1 MATKHGIGKFD
12 STREDWTSYTER
24 LAQYF
29 VANDITDAG
38 KKRAILLSAC
48 GPSTYQLIRNLASP
62 TKPAEKSYDD
72 LVKLI
77 SDHLHPTPT
86 IACQRYNFN
95 TRKQKEGES
104 IAEYVAELRRIAEHC
119 NYDAMLEEMLRDKL
133 MCGVRDRRMRQKLLA
148 EKDLTFKKA
157 FELTQAIEMAE
168 RNSAK
173 LQDEQPHKPA
183 AHVLKVR
190 DRQPKRPT
198 AQNSCY
204 RCGGTNH
211 HHSKCRFKD
220 YECRHCKKRGHL
232 ARVCRSKSKPAQP
245 GAKGGQKPRAHQL
258 TDDASSHEDEED
270 VAYLLHQASEQRSKR
285 NSKPIVTTME
295 INGREVEMEVDTG
308 ATYSLISNDTYL
320 QLWPKEGRP
329 PLRKT
334 DIKLRTYTGE
344 KVTIRGCLQ
353 VSVKYQRQ
361 QEDLHLLVVA
371 GSGPS
376 LLGRDWLQKLRLDWA
391 SLCRIQAAPSK
402 KLPKLLEQHAELF
415 TDELGVV
422 KGTTAKI
429 HVDSE
434 AQPRFCR
441 PRTVPYA
448 LREKVD
454 REIERLEKDGVIEP
468 VQFSDWAAPVVP
480 VVKPDNSVRLCG
492 DYKVTVNRVAKLD
505 VYPLPRIEEIL
516 ASLAGGTTFTKL
528 DLAHAYQQVQLDEES
543 KKFTTI
549 NTSKGLYQYNRLPFG
564 IASAPAIFQRTME
577 GLLQGIPNVSVY
589 LDDILITGKSDEEH
603 LKTVEEVL
611 VQLEKAGLRLKRSK
625 CKFMLPSIEY
635 LGHIISASGLQP
647 TKEKVRA
654 IAEAPAPHNVSQLKS
669 FLGLLNYYA
678 KFLPQLSTLLA
689 PLYSLLQKNKQWTW
703 GAEQEKAFQEAK
715 AQLTS
720 PRVLAHY
727 DPQKEL
733 VLSCDA
739 SPYGVGAVLPHRMDD
754 GSEKPIAFASRS
766 LAPAEKRYAQLDK
779 EALAIV
785 FGVKKFNQYLLGR
798 KFTILSDHKPL
809 EHLFNETRPV
819 PPLASARIKRW
830 ALILGAYDYTIQYKP
845 GTDHANADLLSR
857 LPLPDPPK
865 NIPLPAETVL
875 LMETLDSSPIT
886 ARQVKTWTD
895 QDPLLAKVR
904 SLTQQGW
911 TRQTDEQLKPYQ
923 KRKEELSVQD
933 GCVLCGSRVIVP
945 EKGRERILRVLHDGH
960 PGVSRMKRIA
970 RSVVWWPGIDVDIE
984 KKVKN
989 CIECQVNQKSPAP
1002 APLHMWEWPSRPW
1015 SRLHIDYAG
1024 PFMGKMFLVVVDA
1037 YSKWLDVQVVPSA
1050 TSQNTINVLRSLFA
1064 THGLPELI
1072 VSDNGTAFTSEQ
1084 FRDFLKKNGIRQ
1096 ITSAPYHPATN
1107 GLAERAVQTF
1117 KMGMKKSKPG
1127 DITTQLARFLFHYRT
1142 TPHSTTGVTP
1152 AELLMGRPLRTHI
1165 DLVKP
1170 SIDSRVRE
1178 KQSDQKRN
1186 HDKRVKQRTFE
1197 VNDPVFVRNF
1207 SGGPTWLPGTIKEC
1221 KGAVSFKVQLED
1233 NRIVRRHIDHIRRRT
1248 VDVPPTPELG
1258 ISDDFELPDISQPT
1272 DQPSIDAPPVQ
1283 PIQPVIRRSNRVSN
1297 PPNRYRPTFN

>member
-1 MATKHGIGKFD
+1 MAGPEETATSQNRHYA
-12 STREDWTSYTER
+12 THQHWRE
-24 LAQYF
+24 
-29 VANDITDAG
+29 G
-38 KKRAILLSAC
+38 GC
-48 GPSTYQLIRNLASP
+48 IR
-62 TKPAEKSYDD
+62 
-72 LVKLI
+72 
-77 SDHLHPTPT
+77 
-86 IACQRYNFN
+86 
-95 TRKQKEGES
+95 
-104 IAEYVAELRRIAEHC
+104 
-119 NYDAMLEEMLRDKL
+119 
-133 MCGVRDRRMRQKLLA
+133 
-148 EKDLTFKKA
+148 
-157 FELTQAIEMAE
+157 
-168 RNSAK
+168 
-173 LQDEQPHKPA
+173 
-183 AHVLKVR
+183 
-190 DRQPKRPT
+190 
-198 AQNSCY
+198 
-204 RCGGTNH
+204 
-211 HHSKCRFKD
+211 
-220 YECRHCKKRGHL
+220 
-232 ARVCRSKSKPAQP
+232 
-245 GAKGGQKPRAHQL
+245 
-258 TDDASSHEDEED
+258 
-270 VAYLLHQASEQRSKR
+270 
-285 NSKPIVTTME
+285 
-295 INGREVEMEVDTG
+295 
-308 ATYSLISNDTYL
+308 
-320 QLWPKEGRP
+320 
-329 PLRKT
+329 
-334 DIKLRTYTGE
+334 
-344 KVTIRGCLQ
+344 
-353 VSVKYQRQ
+353 VSVKYQSQ
-361 QEDLHLLVVA
+361 QEDLNLLVVA

-376 LLGRDWLQKLRLDWA
+376 LLGRDWLQTLRLEWA
-391 SLCRIQAAPSK
+391 SICRIQATPSET
-402 KLPKLLEQHAELF
+402 LSKLLEQHAELF
-415 TDELGVV
+415 KDELGMV

-492 DYKVTVNRVAKLD
+492 DYKVTINRVAKLD

-516 ASLAGGTTFTKL
+516 ASLAGGTKFTKL

-549 NTSKGLYQYNRLPFG
+549 NTSKGLYQYTRLPFG

-603 LKTVEEVL
+603 LKTVEGVL
-611 VQLEKAGLRLKRSK
+611 ARLEKAGLRLKRSK

-635 LGHIISASGLQP
+635 LGHTISASGLQP

-654 IAEAPAPHNVSQLKS
+654 IVEAPAPHNVSQLKS

-703 GAEQEKAFQEAK
+703 GVEQEKAFLEAK

-720 PRVLAHY
+720 PRILAHY
-727 DPQKEL
+727 DPEKEL

-739 SPYGVGAVLPHRMDD
+739 SPYGVGAVLSHRMDD
-754 GSEKPIAFASRS
+754 GSERPIAFASRS

-809 EHLFNETRPV
+809 EHLLNETRPV

-845 GTDHANADLLSR
+845 GTDHANADLLSC

-865 NIPLPAETVL
+865 KIPKPAEMVL
-875 LMETLDSSPIT
+875 LMETLDSSPVT

-895 QDPLLAKVR
+895 RDPLLSKVR

-911 TRQTDEQLKPYQ
+911 TPQTDEQLKPYQ

-945 EKGRERILRVLHDGH
+945 ETGREKILRILHDGH
-960 PGVSRMKRIA
+960 PGVSRMKGIA
-970 RSVVWWPGIDVDIE
+970 RSVVWWPGIDADIE

-1002 APLHMWEWPSRPW
+1002 APLHMWEWPTRPW
-1015 SRLHIDYAG
+1015 NRLHIDYAG

-1037 YSKWLDVQVVPSA
+1037 YSKWLDVQVVSSA
-1050 TSQNTINVLRSLFA
+1050 TSQNTITVLRSLFA

-1072 VSDNGTAFTSEQ
+1072 VSDNGTVFTSEQ
-1084 FRDFLKKNGIRQ
+1084 FRDFLKKNGIRH
-1096 ITSAPYHPATN
+1096 ITSAPYHPSTN

-1117 KMGMKKSKPG
+1117 KMSMKKSKPG

-1170 SIDSRVRE
+1170 SIASRVHT

-1186 HDKRVKQRTFE
+1186 HDK
-1197 VNDPVFVRNF
+1197 
-1207 SGGPTWLPGTIKEC
+1207 
-1221 KGAVSFKVQLED
+1221 
-1233 NRIVRRHIDHIRRRT
+1233 
-1248 VDVPPTPELG
+1248 
-1258 ISDDFELPDISQPT
+1258 
-1272 DQPSIDAPPVQ
+1272 
-1283 PIQPVIRRSNRVSN
+1283 
-1297 PPNRYRPTFN
+1297 

>member
-1 MATKHGIGKFD
+1 MATKNAHGIGEFD

-72 LVKLI
+72 LVKLV

-86 IACQRYNFN
+86 VACQRYNFN

-119 NYDAMLEEMLRDKL
+119 KYDAMLEEMLRDKL
-133 MCGVRDRRMRQKLLA
+133 MCGVRDRRMKQKLLA

-157 FELTQAIEMAE
+157 FELTQAMEMAE
-168 RNSAK
+168 HNTVK
-173 LQDEQPHKPA
+173 LQEERPPKPA
-183 AHVLKVR
+183 ANVLKVR
-190 DRQPKRPT
+190 ERQPT
-198 AQNSCY
+198 AQHACY
-204 RCGGTNH
+204 RCGGNNH

-220 YECRHCKKRGHL
+220 YECRFCKKRGHL
-232 ARVCRSKSKPAQP
+232 ARVCRSKAKQAQP
-245 GAKGGQKPRAHQL
+245 GAKQGQKPRAHQL
-258 TDDASSHEDEED
+258 TDDAPSHDEGQEED
-270 VAYLLHQASEQRSKR
+270 IAYLLHQQSSKR
-285 NSKPIVTTME
+285 NSKPIVTTVK
-295 INGREVEMEVDTG
+295 INETEVEMEVDTG
-308 ATYSLISNDTYL
+308 ATYSLISMDTYRR
-320 QLWPKEGRP
+320 LWPDQRKP
-329 PLRKT
+329 ILRKT
-334 DIKLRTYTGE
+334 DVTLRTYTGE
-344 KVTIRGCLQ
+344 KVIIRGCIR
-353 VSVKYQRQ
+353 VSVKYQSQ
-361 QEDLHLLVVA
+361 QEDLNLLVVA

-376 LLGRDWLQKLRLDWA
+376 LLGRDWLQTLRLEWA
-391 SLCRIQAAPSK
+391 SICRIQAPPSET
-402 KLPKLLEQHAELF
+402 LSKLLEQHAGLF
-415 TDELGVV
+415 KDELGMV

-429 HVDSE
+429 HVNSE
-434 AQPRFCR
+434 AQPIFCR

-480 VVKPDNSVRLCG
+480 VVKPDGSVRLCG
-492 DYKVTVNRVAKLD
+492 DYKVTINRVAKLD

-516 ASLAGGTTFTKL
+516 ASLAGGTKFTKL

-549 NTSKGLYQYNRLPFG
+549 NTSKGLYQYTRLPFG

-603 LKTVEEVL
+603 LKTLGEVL
-611 VQLEKAGLRLKRSK
+611 ARLEKAGLRLKRSK

-635 LGHIISASGLQP
+635 LGHTISASGLQP

-654 IAEAPAPHNVSQLKS
+654 IVEAPAPHNVSQLKS

-703 GAEQEKAFQEAK
+703 GGEQEKAFLEAK

-720 PRVLAHY
+720 PRILAHY
-727 DPQKEL
+727 DPEKEL

-739 SPYGVGAVLPHRMDD
+739 SPYGVGAVLSHRMDN

-809 EHLFNETRPV
+809 EHLLNETRPV

-865 NIPLPAETVL
+865 KIPKPAEMVL
-875 LMETLDSSPIT
+875 LMETLDSSPVT

-895 QDPLLAKVR
+895 RDPLLSKVR

-911 TRQTDEQLKPYQ
+911 TPQTDEQLKPYQ
-923 KRKEELSVQD
+923 RRKEELSVQD

-945 EKGRERILRVLHDGH
+945 ETGREKILRILHDGH
-960 PGVSRMKRIA
+960 PGVSRMKGIA
-970 RSVVWWPGIDVDIE
+970 RSVVWWPGIDADIE

-1002 APLHMWEWPSRPW
+1002 APLHMWEWPTRPW
-1015 SRLHIDYAG
+1015 NRLHIDYAG
-1024 PFMGKMFLVVVDA
+1024 PFMGKMFLVIVDA
-1037 YSKWLDVQVVPSA
+1037 YSKWLDVQVVSSA
-1050 TSQNTINVLRSLFA
+1050 TSQNTITVLRSLFA

-1072 VSDNGTAFTSEQ
+1072 VSDNGTVFTSEQ
-1084 FRDFLKKNGIRQ
+1084 FRDFLKKNGIRH
-1096 ITSAPYHPATN
+1096 ITSAPYHPSTN

-1117 KMGMKKSKPG
+1117 KTSMKKSKPG

-1170 SIDSRVRE
+1170 SIASRVHA

-1186 HDKRVKQRTFE
+1186 HDKRAKQRTFE
-1197 VNDPVFVRNF
+1197 VNDLVFVRNF
-1207 SGGPTWLPGTIKEC
+1207 SSGPTWLPGTITEC
-1221 KGAVSFKVQLED
+1221 KGAVSFGVLLED
-1233 NRIVRRHIDHIRRRT
+1233 NRVVRRHIDHIRCRT
-1248 VDVPPTPELG
+1248 VDVPAIPDSG

-1272 DQPSIDAPPVQ
+1272 DQPRTDDPPAQ
-1283 PIQPVIRRSNRVSN
+1283 PILRRSNRASN